1 MGYVDEDGFLFLTGR
16 TAECII
22 SGGVNIYPQE
32 VDNEFVRHPA
42 VRETC
47 TVGVPNT
54 EWGEEVKAVIALYP
68 GYQPT
73 PELAKELLDFIRPS
87 LAGYKMPR
95 SVDFVDDIPRSE
107 AGKVQRRQVRAPYW
121 AGRDKQI

>member
-1 MGYVDEDGFLFLTGR
+1 MWTFLTGR

-32 VDNEFVRHPA
+32 VDNELVAHPA

-47 TVGVPNT
+47 TIGVPSD
-54 EWGEEVKAVIALYP
+54 EWGEEVRAVVALHP
-68 GYQPT
+68 GYAPT
-73 PELAKELLDFIRPS
+73 PEMAKELLDFIRPR

-95 SVDFVDDIPRSE
+95 KVDFADDIPRSE

-121 AGRDKQI
+121 AGRTKQI